1 MVLTPE
7 QVGAVNLLLS
17 GVQLAQK
24 RGAFSLKEAH
34 ALQEALDKLAP
45 HAAPE
50 GEGEGDEEQ
59 AKGDVPFGVQ
69 LVDGEGAE

>member
-7 QVGAVNLLLS
+7 QVGAVNLLLN

-34 ALQEALDKLAP
+34 ALQEALNKLAP

-50 GEGEGDEEQ
+50 DEESEEQPKGDE
-59 AKGDVPFGVQ
+59 PFGVQ

>member
-7 QVGAVNLLLS
+7 QIGAVNLLLN

-34 ALQEALDKLAP
+34 ALQEALNKLAP

-50 GEGEGDEEQ
+50 HDEEQ
-59 AKGDVPFGVQ
+59 AQGDEPFGDQ
-69 LVDGEGAE
+69 LNDGEGEE

>member
-1 MVLTPE
+1 MLLTPE
-7 QVGAVNLLLS
+7 QVGAVNVVLS

-34 ALQEALDKLAP
+34 TLQEALDKLSP

-50 GEGEGDEEQ
+50 GEQPEEGQEVSSES
-59 AKGDVPFGVQ
+59 VQ
-69 LVDGEGAE
+69 SEG

>member
-1 MVLTPE
+1 MLLTPE
-7 QVGAVNLLLS
+7 QVGAVNVVLS

-34 ALQEALDKLAP
+34 TLQEALDKLSP

-50 GEGEGDEEQ
+50 GEQPEEGQEVSSE
-59 AKGDVPFGVQ
+59 FVQ
-69 LVDGEGAE
+69 SEG

>member
-1 MVLTPE
+1 MLLTPE
-7 QVGAVNLLLS
+7 QVGAVNVILS

-34 ALQEALDKLAP
+34 TLQEALEKLAP

-50 GEGEGDEEQ
+50 GEDGEQ
-59 AKGDVPFGVQ
+59 PVGDVPHGDQ
-69 LVDGEGAE
+69 LSDITGQE

>member
-1 MVLTPE
+1 MLLTPE
-7 QVGAVNLLLS
+7 QVGAVNVVLS

-34 ALQEALDKLAP
+34 TLQEALDKLSP

-50 GEGEGDEEQ
+50 GEQPEEGQEVSSESSQ
-59 AKGDVPFGVQ
+59 A
-69 LVDGEGAE
+69 

>member
-1 MVLTPE
+1 MLLTPE
-7 QVGAVNLLLS
+7 QVGAVNVVLS

-34 ALQEALDKLAP
+34 TLQEALDKLSP

-50 GEGEGDEEQ
+50 GEQPEEGQEVSSESAQ
-59 AKGDVPFGVQ
+59 S
-69 LVDGEGAE
+69 EG